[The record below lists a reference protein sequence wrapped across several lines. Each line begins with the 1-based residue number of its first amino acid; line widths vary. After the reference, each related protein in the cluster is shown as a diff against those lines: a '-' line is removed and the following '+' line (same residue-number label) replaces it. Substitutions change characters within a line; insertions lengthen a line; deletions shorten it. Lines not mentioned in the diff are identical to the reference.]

1 VGTNQ
6 RPNCTYGI
14 IDNMTLSY
22 VGNQL
27 DNAIDLANDPLYLGS
42 QDFKNYMTTYPS
54 TEYRYNANGNLTD
67 DSNKGIVT
75 IRSNCLNLPDTVQMK
90 NGDMASYTYSPSG
103 NKFMCIY
110 STANTSTVTMPLDTT
125 LSNWS
130 C

>member
-1 VGTNQ
+1 V
-6 RPNCTYGI
+6 
-14 IDNMTLSY
+14 TLSY
-22 VGNQL
+22 EGNQL
-27 DNAIDLANDPLYLGS
+27 DNVIDLASDPFYTGS
-42 QDFKNYMTTYPS
+42 QDFKDRTIIDPEP
-54 TEYRYNANGNLTD
+54 EYHFDSNGNLLD
-67 DSNKGIVT
+67 DSNKGILT